1 MSSNFD
7 ERSGVV
13 YCKTPWGQWGQ
24 TMEEVYVEV
33 ELTESNVRAREIQC
47 EIKPKYLSV
56 AVRGNVKFKVR
67 EYTIGV
73 GGGGGATCPVSQVG
87 GRGILPNFQGGGVGG
102 VPPPTFPGLFILRP
116 LPPLSYKTNG
126 SPPPPPL

>member
-73 GGGGGATCPVSQVG
+73 GGGGGGDLPCKSGWGEGYTPQLSRRRGG
-87 GRGILPNFQGGGVGG
+87 GRAPPHFSRFIYIAP
-102 VPPPTFPGLFILRP
+102 PPPTFIQ
-116 LPPLSYKTNG
+116 N
-126 SPPPPPL
+126 

>member
-33 ELTESNVRAREIQC
+33 ELTESNIRAREIQC

-56 AVRGNVKFKVR
+56 AVRGSVKFKVR
-67 EYTIGV
+67 GD
-73 GGGGGATCPVSQVG
+73 PVS
-87 GRGILPNFQGGGVGG
+87 
-102 VPPPTFPGLFILRP
+102 
-116 LPPLSYKTNG
+116 
-126 SPPPPPL
+126 